1 MHQRITELLSD
12 RTGGAVFACFGVWH
26 LLFLLILFGGIAASI
41 FILQNGSETGK
52 QRAIRI
58 ALQLAFGLYVLDFF
72 LMPLAYGEIDIEKL
86 PFHACTAMCVLC
98 FWSTHDRRLT
108 DWHASFM
115 RIGLLSNLVY
125 VLYPAG
131 VGWYRIHPLSYR
143 VVQTLLF
150 HGAMTAY
157 GMFSLA
163 FSDTAAERE
172 QLDRDAAVLIGMT
185 LWALLGNALYNTE
198 ARCINWFFVVEDPFS
213 LLPANIARWIM
224 PPLVVAV
231 FLAADLL
238 LYLLCGVFRKRQ
250 R

>member
-1 MHQRITELLSD
+1 MIRELLSD
-12 RTGGAVFACFGVWH
+12 RTGGAVFSCFGIWH
-26 LLFLLILFGGIAASI
+26 LLCLLILFGGIAAAVH
-41 FILQNGSETGK
+41 ILQNGSETAK

-58 ALQLAFGLYVLDFF
+58 ALHLAFGLYVLDFF

-86 PFHACTAMCVLC
+86 PFHACTAMCVLS
-98 FWSTHDRRLT
+98 FWSVHDRRLA
-108 DWHASFM
+108 DWRASFV

-157 GMFSLA
+157 GVFSLV

-185 LWALLGNALYNTE
+185 LWALLGNVLYNTE

-224 PPLVVAV
+224 PLLVPAV
-231 FLAADLL
+231 FFLADLL
-238 LYLLCGVFRKRQ
+238 LRTVLAVDKKKNRA
-250 R
+250 